1 MISENTLAKVR
12 DLPIQRILEP
22 YVKFKREG
30 GHTLKGLCPFHSERT
45 PSFTVNLSK
54 NLYHCFGCNRGG
66 DGITFIMEKEN
77 LNFLDAVRFIAKQH
91 NITIEYTKDGETTE
105 EEKTE
110 QKRKESLLVA
120 LDILQNFFVNNL
132 RLAGSDET
140 RHAQDYAYGR
150 WPEEFCS
157 EAGIGYAPKDGKAFM
172 DFCRQKEIQEDLLF
186 ELGMFKRAE
195 DNDVYPMFRER
206 IMIPVRNRWGRIIAY
221 TARYIGTN
229 PKAPKYINSA
239 TSLIYTKGETLFGID
254 RAFRLRNPE
263 NIIIVEGAPDVLRMQ
278 SIGLENTVASLGT
291 AWNENQLELLK
302 RHTDS
307 LCFIPD
313 SDVSEDGLPG
323 AGFKAAME
331 NGALAIRKGFHV
343 TVRELPLGSREL
355 TEEES
360 QKMYEGQA
368 IPPEALR
375 EIPMK
380 NDADSYIQDEA
391 TYRNLREKHFIV
403 WNAEKLFQAAD
414 SLAGQQ
420 KVVAQTADLLR
431 YVKDQMVYDQCIEQL
446 GQVYGKAR
454 LWKDAVTQA
463 RNQARRNSRQS
474 TMDKQLEEADALRQL
489 GLFVRNNCYYALGD
503 NEEDPT
509 RISNFILTPLFH
521 IDDENN
527 GIRLFRLT
535 NSYRQSGIIELK
547 ESELCSLTNFQQK
560 VGSLGN
566 YVWLGKIDKL
576 NRVKEFLYA
585 RTDTAE
591 RIRKLGWNDSEQFFA
606 FGNGIYQ
613 HQVFH
618 EVDEMGI
625 IRGDNRKAYY
635 IPATSR
641 IYENNPE
648 IYQFERLMI
657 HRKNNGVLL
666 RSFIEKLTEVF
677 GENARIAF
685 CYLVATLFRDVVYKR
700 TRHFPILNLFGEKG
714 TGKTTLATSLEAFF
728 LHDVEPP
735 NMGVAS
741 VPAMNDRVSQAV
753 NTLVVFDEYKNDLD
767 IRKIAFLKGLWGGG
781 GQTKKNTLT
790 DGMASQTIVTTGVV
804 ICGQEKPTQDMAL
817 YTRVLFLS
825 YTKTSFSYQEKQRY
839 EELQAMC
846 SLGLTHLTL
855 EILQHRELF
864 EKNFP
869 HMFTITKGE
878 LATRMESE
886 TIHDRIF
893 GNWIIPLATFRTLE
907 SVIDFPFS
915 YSQMLETTIKGIRHQ
930 NELAQESSE
939 VADFWN
945 MLQGW
950 QSVGKCMEK
959 VHFNIRYLTKFRPI
973 NLKEDIEFKEGHPI
987 LYLNMAA
994 ISSLFSSRNS
1004 TQNITANR
1012 SSWSTILSYLKSH
1025 PAFLGTKQDRFYIL
1039 LPSGN
1044 PDCVTV
1050 VKDGK
1055 VIQSPKVNRPKALCF
1070 DYLQLKEMF
1079 GLDLETEV
1087 ITEDV
1092 E

>member
-1 MISENTLAKVR
+1 
-12 DLPIQRILEP
+12 
-22 YVKFKREG
+22 
-30 GHTLKGLCPFHSERT
+30 
-45 PSFTVNLSK
+45 
-54 NLYHCFGCNRGG
+54 
-66 DGITFIMEKEN
+66 
-77 LNFLDAVRFIAKQH
+77 
-91 NITIEYTKDGETTE
+91 
-105 EEKTE
+105 
-110 QKRKESLLVA
+110 
-120 LDILQNFFVNNL
+120 
-132 RLAGSDET
+132 
-140 RHAQDYAYGR
+140 
-150 WPEEFCS
+150 
-157 EAGIGYAPKDGKAFM
+157 
-172 DFCRQKEIQEDLLF
+172 
-186 ELGMFKRAE
+186 
-195 DNDVYPMFRER
+195 
-206 IMIPVRNRWGRIIAY
+206 
-221 TARYIGTN
+221 
-229 PKAPKYINSA
+229 
-239 TSLIYTKGETLFGID
+239 
-254 RAFRLRNPE
+254 
-263 NIIIVEGAPDVLRMQ
+263 
-278 SIGLENTVASLGT
+278 
-291 AWNENQLELLK
+291 
-302 RHTDS
+302 
-307 LCFIPD
+307 
-313 SDVSEDGLPG
+313 
-323 AGFKAAME
+323 
-331 NGALAIRKGFHV
+331 
-343 TVRELPLGSREL
+343 
-355 TEEES
+355 
-360 QKMYEGQA
+360 
-368 IPPEALR
+368 
-375 EIPMK
+375 MK

-446 GQVYGKAR
+446 GQMYGKAR

-521 IDDENN
+521 IHDENN

>member
-45 PSFTVNLSK
+45 PSFAVNLSK

-91 NITIEYTKDGETTE
+91 NITIEYTKDEEATE

-110 QKRKESLLVA
+110 QKRKESLLAA

-140 RHAQDYAYGR
+140 RHAQEYAYGR

-172 DFCRQKEIQEDLLF
+172 DFCRQKGIQEDLLF

-195 DNDVYPMFRER
+195 DNGVYPMFRER

-343 TVRELPLGSREL
+343 AVRELPLGSREL

-360 QKMYEGQA
+360 QKMYEEQA
-368 IPPEALR
+368 VPPEALR
-375 EIPMK
+375 EVPMK
-380 NDADSYIQDEA
+380 NDADSYILDEA

-509 RISNFILTPLFH
+509 RISNFIQTPLFH
-521 IDDENN
+521 IHDENN

>member
-45 PSFTVNLSK
+45 PSFAVNLSK

-172 DFCRQKEIQEDLLF
+172 DFCRQKGIQEDLLF

-368 IPPEALR
+368 IPPEALP

-521 IDDENN
+521 IYDENN

-613 HQVFH
+613 HQAFH

-635 IPATSR
+635 IPATSK

-846 SLGLTHLTL
+846 NLGLTHLTL